1 MDADLCREHLRE
13 LVHEELASLR
23 ELKKLLD
30 AERAVLASNDLK
42 ALQRSTT
49 LRQERIGQLAHIEE
63 QRRSLITLHGET
75 ADGAGLERLLKW
87 CDPRGLLGAALGECR
102 RLAGACRELNDR
114 NALLVSA
121 LLKRVNERLQAL
133 SGRTQRGA
141 TYGPHGDLDHA
152 RQGRVLR
159 AV

>member
-13 LVHEELASLR
+13 LVHEELAALR
-23 ELKKLLD
+23 ELKKLLE
-30 AERAVLASNDLK
+30 AERPVLASNDLK
-42 ALQRSTT
+42 ALQRSTA
-49 LRQERIGQLAHIEE
+49 LRQERMSHLARLEE
-63 QRRSLITLHGET
+63 QRRALVTLHGEA
-75 ADGAGLERLLKW
+75 ADSAGLERLLAW
-87 CDPRGLLGAALGECR
+87 CDPRGALRAALGECR
-102 RLAGACRELNDR
+102 TLAGACRELNDR

-121 LLKRVNERLQAL
+121 LLKRVSERLEAL
-133 SGRTQRGA
+133 CGRTQRAA